1 MFNAVYKLPAANDKA
16 ANSAEQNKCN
26 LDVECHCGRFGFCEL
41 SRQHLHACIKKRSK
55 DWQQVNPNT
64 DVAPRAALRTYH
76 DKRAAKSDDH
86 RPHLRG
92 PTRSPRIGMDRTV
105 IIIGAMKNRAVAS
118 GRGKTASAAKYVM
131 FDANTITARNAC
143 NPG

>member
-1 MFNAVYKLPAANDKA
+1 MLMSPRVLPWARTII
-16 ANSAEQNKCN
+16 SVPQNPTIT
-26 LDVECHCGRFGFCEL
+26 
-41 SRQHLHACIKKRSK
+41 A
-55 DWQQVNPNT
+55 
-64 DVAPRAALRTYH
+64 
-76 DKRAAKSDDH
+76 
-86 RPHLRG
+86 PHLRG

-118 GRGKTASAAKYVM
+118 GKGKTASAAKYVM